1 MIWIPNAFKEWA
13 ALEKDE
19 DGDLELLA
27 ETADGTNGESASVR
41 KLASD
46 VLAALGK

>member
-1 MIWIPNAFKEWA
+1 MVRPPTS
-13 ALEKDE
+13 ALRWSVLKAKN
-19 DGDLELLA
+19 GLAVLA